1 MSTSS
6 PQTPTDPALYAPAAE
21 EFERTLEK
29 LEQARPFG
37 KALHQQRLLSIAR
50 KLLNTTEG
58 IEALYR
64 FAPRFD
70 GAGLFLGGDWDEP
83 EKLEP
88 ALVRDTLMAGGDFPA
103 LECLSELRFLAIAS
117 GRVEHPALGPAQ
129 ARAFLEDVLARN
141 LDFPFPEATEFT
153 REGSLMTERLQRFYR
168 FLLERLGMDGILDAL
183 VAECERILLQR
194 PIMAQRAEQMLH
206 TAEHVLPEAPQ
217 AEESPSIRFTR
228 WLIDALRGPSELAR
242 RHPDLEDYAGAL
254 AGLDE
259 GSLAA
264 EAGVFGERMN
274 RTGLVSP
281 HHAILLRHLAGGSDN
296 SDDSLADAL
305 ALNRIGRTS
314 LAEYRQLIDV
324 VIEHAVLPATARC
337 IYGLSRLLNRG
348 ILFFQPVA
356 PGLQHLTVLAIDP
369 EVAELLRTGSQ
380 LDDPPPANAL
390 LLAATLSVIGQPRG
404 VDQGHNPTC
413 QAARAISLWSLNDV
427 GYLLEMIARAAG
439 ENEVVM
445 HFEGDTIR
453 SADLPAGLAG
463 ELHTELDAVSL
474 VLTPH
479 LDRIYMEMSR
489 RTIGRQGDGHRWVN
503 PEFHG
508 WWVYRGFAS
517 LVDPATE
524 AIQDAEGFVRRFHA
538 AYHPEYNGGRDLVYA
553 QPCGVVSVS
562 ASGEFVGWHAV
573 SIQRV
578 ARDPAGAWRV
588 YFFNPN
594 RDKGQNW
601 GHGIVTS
608 TSNNGEWEGESSLPF
623 EQFLMRLY
631 VFHYKRSELGDE
643 ESVPAQTVTAILD
656 GIAASWG
663 GERDWISRGHG

>member
-6 PQTPTDPALYAPAAE
+6 PQTPSDPALYGPAAE

-50 KLLNTTEG
+50 KLLNTAEG
-58 IEALYR
+58 IEALYGY
-64 FAPRFD
+64 APRFD
-70 GAGLFLGGDWDEP
+70 SAGLFMGGDWDEP
-83 EKLEP
+83 DKLEP
-88 ALVRDTLMAGGDFPA
+88 SLVRDTLMAGGDFPA

-117 GRVEHPALGPAQ
+117 GRVAHPALDPAD

-153 REGSLMTERLQRFYR
+153 RQDSPMTERLQRFYG
-168 FLLERLGMDGILDAL
+168 FLLGHLGMDGILDAL

-194 PIMAQRAEQMLH
+194 PIMVQRAEDMLH
-206 TAEHVLPEAPQ
+206 TAEHVLPKPPAAQ
-217 AEESPSIRFTR
+217 ESPSIRFTR
-228 WLIDALRGPSELAR
+228 WLIEALRGPSELAR
-242 RHPDLEDYAGAL
+242 RHADPEDYAAAL
-254 AGLDE
+254 ADLDE
-259 GSLAA
+259 ESLAA
-264 EAGVFGERMN
+264 EAGVFGERMD
-274 RTGLVSP
+274 RTGLVSR
-281 HHAILLRHLAGGSDN
+281 HHAVLLRHLADS
-296 SDDSLADAL
+296 SDDLLADAL
-305 ALNRIGRTS
+305 ALNRIGRTC
-314 LAEYRQLIDV
+314 LAEYRYLIGL
-324 VIEHAVLPATARC
+324 VIEHAVLPDTARC

-356 PGLQHLTVLAIDP
+356 PGLQHLTVLTIDP
-369 EVAELLRTGSQ
+369 EVADLLRSASQ
-380 LDDPPPANAL
+380 LENPPPANAL

-427 GYLLEMIARAAG
+427 GYLLELIARAAG

-453 SADLPAGLAG
+453 SSDLPAGLAG

-489 RTIGRQGDGHRWVN
+489 RTIGRQGDGHKWVN

-538 AYHPEYNGGRDLVYA
+538 AYHPDFNGGRDLVYA

-562 ASGEFVGWHAV
+562 AAGEFVGWHAV

-578 ARDPAGAWRV
+578 ARDPAGVWRV

-643 ESVPAQTVTAILD
+643 ESVPEQTVAAILD
-656 GIAASWG
+656 GIAESWA

>member
-6 PQTPTDPALYAPAAE
+6 PQTPADPALYAPAAE

-58 IEALYR
+58 IEALYGY
-64 FAPRFD
+64 APRFD
-70 GAGLFLGGDWDEP
+70 SAGLFMGGDWDEP
-83 EKLEP
+83 EKLQP
-88 ALVRDTLMAGGDFPA
+88 SLVRDTLMASGDFPA
-103 LECLSELRFLAIAS
+103 LECLSELRFLAIAT
-117 GRVEHPALGPAQ
+117 GRVAHPALGPAD

-153 REGSLMTERLQRFYR
+153 RQDSLMTERLQRFYG
-168 FLLERLGMDGILDAL
+168 FLLEHLGMDGILDAL
-183 VAECERILLQR
+183 VGECERILLQR
-194 PIMAQRAEQMLH
+194 PIMVQRAEEMLH
-206 TAEHVLPEAPQ
+206 TAEHVLPEPA
-217 AEESPSIRFTR
+217 AEDESPSIRFTR
-228 WLIDALRGPSELAR
+228 WLIEALRGPSELAR
-242 RHPDLEDYAGAL
+242 RHPDPTEYAL
-254 AGLDE
+254 ALDGLDE

-264 EAGVFGERMN
+264 EAGAFGERMN
-274 RTGLVSP
+274 RTGLVSR
-281 HHAILLRHLAGGSDN
+281 HHAVLLRHLAGS
-296 SDDSLADAL
+296 SDDLLADAL
-305 ALNRIGRTS
+305 ALNPIGRTS
-314 LAEYRQLIDV
+314 LAEYRQLIAL
-324 VIEHAVLPATARC
+324 VIEHAVLPDTARC

-356 PGLQHLTVLAIDP
+356 PGLQHLTVLTIDP
-369 EVAELLRTGSQ
+369 EVAELLHSASQ
-380 LDDPPPANAL
+380 LADPPPANAL

-445 HFEGDTIR
+445 HFEGGTIR

-489 RTIGRQGDGHRWVN
+489 RTIGRPGDGHKWVN

-643 ESVPAQTVTAILD
+643 DSVPAQTVAAILD
-656 GIAASWG
+656 GIAESWA
-663 GERDWISRGHG
+663 GERDWISRAHG

>member
-1 MSTSS
+1 V
-6 PQTPTDPALYAPAAE
+6 Q

-37 KALHQQRLLSIAR
+37 KALHQQRLLSLAR
-50 KLLNTTEG
+50 KLLGSTEG
-58 IEALYR
+58 IEAMYR
-64 FAPRFD
+64 HAPRFD
-70 GAGLFLGGDWDEP
+70 RGGLFLGGDWNEP
-83 EKLEP
+83 EKLQP
-88 ALVRDTLMAGGDFPA
+88 SLVRDTLMADGDFPA
-103 LECLSELRFLAIAS
+103 LECLSELRFLAVAR
-117 GRVEHPALGPAQ
+117 GDVEHPALSRAD
-129 ARAFLEDVLARN
+129 ARAFLEEVLARN

-153 REGSLMTERLQRFYR
+153 RQDTLMTERLRRFYR
-168 FLLERLGMDGILDAL
+168 FVLGHLGMDGILDAL

-194 PIMAQRAEQMLH
+194 PIMVQRAEEMLL
-206 TAEHVLPEAPQ
+206 TAEHVLPDVPAQ
-217 AEESPSIRFTR
+217 DESGSVRFAR

-242 RHPDLEDYAGAL
+242 RHRDPDDYAAAL

-259 GSLAA
+259 HELAA
-264 EAGVFGERMN
+264 EARSFGQRMD
-274 RTGLVSP
+274 RTGLVSRQ
-281 HHAILLRHLAGGSDN
+281 HAVLLRHLADGGGDL
-296 SDDSLADAL
+296 LADAL

-314 LAEYRQLIDV
+314 LAEYRFLIALIIDR
-324 VIEHAVLPATARC
+324 AVLPDTARC

-356 PGLQHLTVLAIDP
+356 PGLQHLTVLPIHP
-369 EVAELLRTGSQ
+369 EVAELLRSASR
-380 LDDPPPANAL
+380 LPEPPDANTL

-413 QAARAISLWSLNDV
+413 QSARAISLWSLNDV
-427 GYLLEMIARAAG
+427 GYLLELVSRAAG

-445 HFEGDTIR
+445 HFEGTTIR
-453 SADLPAGLAG
+453 SADLPAGLAE

-517 LVDPATE
+517 LVDPVTE
-524 AIQDAEGFVRRFHA
+524 AIQDPDTFVRRFHA
-538 AYHPEYNGGRDLVYA
+538 AYHPDYNGGRDLVYA

-562 ASGEFVGWHAV
+562 AGGEFVGWHAV

-578 ARDPAGAWRV
+578 AKDPAGAWRV

-601 GHGIVTS
+601 GHGIHTS
-608 TSNNGEWEGESSLPF
+608 THDNGEWEGESSLPF
-623 EQFLMRLY
+623 EQFVMRLY
-631 VFHYKRSELGDE
+631 VYHYKRSELGDE
-643 ESVPAQTVTAILD
+643 QRVPAQPVAEILD

-663 GERDWISRGHG
+663 AERDWVSRAQH

>member
-1 MSTSS
+1 LSTSS

-58 IEALYR
+58 IEALYG

-70 GAGLFLGGDWDEP
+70 SAGLFLGGDWDAP

-88 ALVRDTLMAGGDFPA
+88 AFVRETLMAGGDFPA
-103 LECLSELRFLAIAS
+103 LECLSELRLLAIAS
-117 GRVEHPALGPAQ
+117 GRATHPVLGAAQ

-153 REGSLMTERLQRFYR
+153 REDSLMTERLQRFYR

-206 TAEHVLPEAPQ
+206 TAEHVLPHPART
-217 AEESPSIRFTR
+217 EESPSIRFTR
-228 WLIDALRGPSELAR
+228 WLIEALRGPSDLAR
-242 RHPDLEDYAGAL
+242 RHPDPEAYAGAL
-254 AGLDE
+254 SGLDE
-259 GSLAA
+259 GSVAA

-281 HHAILLRHLAGGSDN
+281 HHAVLLRHLAGGNDEF
-296 SDDSLADAL
+296 LADAL

-314 LAEYRQLIDV
+314 LTEYRQLIGL
-324 VIEHAVLPATARC
+324 VIEHAVLPDTARC

-356 PGLQHLTVLAIDP
+356 PGLQHLTVLTIDP
-369 EVAELLRTGSQ
+369 EVAELLRSASQ
-380 LDDPPPANAL
+380 LADPPPANAL

-489 RTIGRQGDGHRWVN
+489 RTIGRQGDGHKWVN

-524 AIQDAEGFVRRFHA
+524 ALQDAEGFVRRFHA

-562 ASGEFVGWHAV
+562 AGGDFVGWHAV

-643 ESVPAQTVTAILD
+643 ESVPAPTVAAILD
-656 GIAASWG
+656 GIADSWA
-663 GERDWISRGHG
+663 GERDWISRGRG